1 MNIGTELSA
10 ETPDPRFPT
19 PFLLER
25 SSTAISQEHLMGQLY
40 DAWMNA
46 LKSPSLSFG
55 YEIGSA
61 IHMT

>member
-1 MNIGTELSA
+1 
-10 ETPDPRFPT
+10 
-19 PFLLER
+19 
-25 SSTAISQEHLMGQLY
+25 MGQLY